1 MNSLDIKQDISL
13 LAKEAKL
20 LIESHIETKTELS
33 ESELNR
39 VKDIRKSIL
48 EKKEML
54 KNINEELNKNINK
67 INRSMK
73 KNFYL
78 AEAIKAAVNG
88 GYNELNED
96 LSNIFNESSE
106 EFKKAELSRDKKSFV
121 IPFNMLNED
130 ATNIL
135 GPIDGN
141 ELNATLTATQGK
153 STIHTQ
159 YGPIVSPVQNEN
171 VLGVFDW
178 FTGARGTFEV
188 PRYGSTRAYWKSEL
202 AKADPTT
209 MVYDGIQAKPKRL
222 TAYVD
227 ISRQLLIQSS
237 ENIEAYVRDE
247 MNKSIYRKLQET
259 IFGDAAG
266 AEDKPQGLFYNATTK
281 STFSFA
287 DLVNIEKEAKK
298 NNVTGQLSYVIN
310 PDLEA
315 QFRTTLKSEAAGARY
330 LMEDGYLIGQNTVV
344 SNDAKGLLFGDLKQ
358 ILIVVWGP
366 GIVLNF
372 NPYTLD
378 QYDAYRFTI
387 HFYVDVIN
395 RAPLKGEGADATA
408 AQNIFAYK
416 SEA

>member
-13 LAKEAKL
+13 LANEAKL
-20 LIESHIETKTELS
+20 LIESHIETKTQLS

-96 LSNIFNESSE
+96 LTNIFNESAT

-159 YGPIVSPVQNEN
+159 YGPMVSPVQNEN

-237 ENIEAYVRDE
+237 ENIEAYVREE

-259 IFGDAAG
+259 M
-266 AEDKPQGLFYNATTK
+266 KLPSK
-281 STFSFA
+281 H
-287 DLVNIEKEAKK
+287 
-298 NNVTGQLSYVIN
+298 QL
-310 PDLEA
+310 L
-315 QFRTTLKSEAAGARY
+315 
-330 LMEDGYLIGQNTVV
+330 
-344 SNDAKGLLFGDLKQ
+344 
-358 ILIVVWGP
+358 
-366 GIVLNF
+366 
-372 NPYTLD
+372 
-378 QYDAYRFTI
+378 
-387 HFYVDVIN
+387 
-395 RAPLKGEGADATA
+395 
-408 AQNIFAYK
+408 
-416 SEA
+416 